1 MANPSLDLARAIR
14 RIIENVVK
22 DDGSYITRENELAQA
37 LANWGNAL
45 VQEIATETTR
55 RLQAGQ

>member
-1 MANPSLDLARAIR
+1 VANPSLDLARAIR